1 MRVNK
6 DVSVMRPKKD
16 AYLPGLRVPMAM
28 FLKKR
33 QAIEKLGI
41 HVPSFS
47 RALVEDFIRIAESG
61 EKPAMPPRILTAR
74 EEMTLMQV
82 KAARDLQNNRK

>member
-1 MRVNK
+1 MFGSQDQRK
-6 DVSVMRPKKD
+6 MLIYRGEGPHGDV
-16 AYLPGLRVPMAM
+16 
-28 FLKKR
+28 LKKR

-47 RALVEDFIRIAESG
+47 RALVEDLIRTAESR

-74 EEMTLMQV
+74 QEMVLMASQGS
-82 KAARDLQNNRK
+82 RDLQNN